1 MGPLLYLN
9 TPENFTVSLGLA
21 TFRSVM
27 RTRWDL
33 LMAATTAM
41 TLPVIILFFAGQRYF
56 VKGVVLTGL
65 KG

>member
-1 MGPLLYLN
+1 
-9 TPENFTVSLGLA
+9 
-21 TFRSVM
+21 M

-41 TLPVIILFFAGQRYF
+41 TVPVMVLFFACQRYF
-56 VKGVVLTGL
+56 IKGVVLTGL